1 MSITI
6 ARESLGGALKES
18 ISLHD
23 LHVIIREELMV
34 EIGDLKVERD
44 SIKKSIC
51 LLGMY
56 SIEFTINNIPVTS
69 KLWVVDDASVMEGP
83 LHESS
88 TLKQAIERINLL
100 SAHLNKLDKK

>member
-6 ARESLGGALKES
+6 ARGSHGGVLNES

-23 LHVIIREELMV
+23 MHDIIREELMV
-34 EIGDLKVERD
+34 EIGDLKIGIERLKKVE
-44 SIKKSIC
+44 
-51 LLGMY
+51 LLGKY
-56 SIEFTINNIPVTS
+56 SIEFTINNIEVRS
-69 KLWVVDDASVMEGP
+69 DLWVIDDASVMEGP

-88 TLKQAIERINLL
+88 TFKQAIERINLL